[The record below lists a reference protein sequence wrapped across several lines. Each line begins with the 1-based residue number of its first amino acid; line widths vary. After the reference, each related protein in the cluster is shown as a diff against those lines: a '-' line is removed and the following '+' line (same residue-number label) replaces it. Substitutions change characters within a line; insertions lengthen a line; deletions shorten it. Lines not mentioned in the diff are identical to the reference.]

1 MIRFSAFSLK
11 LALGAAAALATIS
24 LSPGSAQAFVVTVGG
39 VQYDVT
45 TFTGTPN
52 DNGSKF
58 ETAANGGVMP
68 WWGSGSLASQLA
80 LALGAGLGLNQ
91 PGCGSVCTTQGPL
104 FAYDLPGNYFAYYY
118 DSNTPSTAQIIS
130 VPPTLTKQYAQATL
144 IPSQVPG
151 PLPLLGAAA
160 AFGFSRKLRKR
171 IKLAPGALD
180 SALPQA

>member
-1 MIRFSAFSLK
+1 M
-11 LALGAAAALATIS
+11 
-24 LSPGSAQAFVVTVGG
+24 VTVGG
-39 VQYDVT
+39 LQYDVT

-91 PGCGSVCTTQGPL
+91 PGCGSECTTQVPL

-130 VPPTLTKQYAQATL
+130 VPPTLTKGHL
-144 IPSQVPG
+144 ENC
-151 PLPLLGAAA
+151 
-160 AFGFSRKLRKR
+160 
-171 IKLAPGALD
+171 
-180 SALPQA
+180 